1 MGSALSVVS
10 VHLKSDLFFFC
21 PLSCKKQKKNFLG
34 VFERSLCVCC
44 KRYLEIVVVLQN
56 RER

>member
-10 VHLKSDLFFFC
+10 VHLKSDLFFFVHY
-21 PLSCKKQKKNFLG
+21 LVKNKKNFLG
-34 VFERSLCVCC
+34 VFEHSLCVCC